1 VLGEP
6 EALLDDTPQAI
17 ARHGVSRGFHRNSKS
32 DTRMREPIGF
42 HAQSE
47 EAIVDAPATG
57 VNRIELQL
65 AAKTQLSAK
74 T

>member
-1 VLGEP
+1 
-6 EALLDDTPQAI
+6 
-17 ARHGVSRGFHRNSKS
+17 
-32 DTRMREPIGF
+32 MREPIGF
-42 HAQSE
+42 HAQTE

-57 VNRIELQL
+57 INRIELQL

>member
-6 EALLDDTPQAI
+6 ETLLDDAPQAI
-17 ARHGVSRGFHRNSKS
+17 ARHGVSRCFHRDGKS
-32 DTRMREPIGF
+32 DTRVREPIGF
-42 HAQSE
+42 HAQTE
-47 EAIVDAPATG
+47 ETIVDAPAAG

>member
-1 VLGEP
+1 LGEP
-6 EALLDDTPQAI
+6 EALLDEAPQAI
-17 ARHGVSRGFHRNSKS
+17 ARHGVSRGFHRDGKS
-32 DTRMREPIGF
+32 YTRMREPIGF
-42 HAQSE
+42 HAQTE

-57 VNRIELQL
+57 IDRIELQL